1 MIVEHAV
8 SAASTAVAPEGAFIR
23 TLDGEKLYL
32 EHFLPPGKPRAVI
45 LFVHGYSTHSGP
57 YRGLAQQ
64 LASQGFVVTLFD
76 VRGHGRSSGRRGFV
90 RAFSDYGRDLALM
103 IAEARA
109 GHGRLPVVIVAHSHG
124 GLIALDYLLGTPD
137 HGVAGVVA
145 GAPFLGL
152 KMKVPAY
159 KLALSSPLSRLWP
172 TLAMHNE
179 IKSEEVLRNETYRRA
194 FDGEDK
200 LIFHTATARWF
211 TESRAAQA
219 RVLAGAAAFSVPMC
233 VQIPGDDRL
242 VDADTTRAFVSR
254 LPSELVEARTY
265 PDLYHE
271 LFIDTGCEPV
281 VADLA
286 SWIHR
291 VSSRPEAR

>member
-1 MIVEHAV
+1 MIVDHAV
-8 SAASTAVAPEGAFIR
+8 SVTPPAATSEGAFIR

-32 EHFLPPGKPRAVI
+32 EHFLPATKPRAVI
-45 LFVHGYSTHSGP
+45 LFVHGYSTYSGP
-57 YRGLAQQ
+57 YRGLAQR
-64 LASQGFVVTLFD
+64 LAAEGFVVTLFD

-124 GLIALDYLLGTPD
+124 CLITFDYLLATPD

-159 KLALSSPLSRLWP
+159 KLALSGPLSRVWP

-179 IKSEEVLRNETYRRA
+179 IKSDDVLRNEAYRRS

-233 VQIPGDDRL
+233 VQIPGEDRL
-242 VDADTTRAFVSR
+242 VDAETTRAFASQ
-254 LPSELVEARTY
+254 LPGELVEARTY

-271 LFIDTGCEPV
+271 LFIDTGCESV

-286 SWIHR
+286 GWIHR
-291 VSSRPEAR
+291 LSARPDAR